1 MTTRNVVRLR
11 PMRRSSTPGLT
22 DLSPNEFAV
31 LPPILGAIHNFGQS
45 RGEKTTP
52 PPASIQTPSE
62 ESQGRKIRLIMTE
75 RGNKEGKGGNGE
87 STPALSRYQRRTNL
101 MKNPDFSS
109 FLASQPGS
117 TSLIYFLRVHFTHPP
132 NPPNPTPALVNSSRG
147 RAQPQLPCS
156 IDQSLRRRIHSP
168 RPLARWL
175 GSCDFP
181 PSLPV
186 NSDLP

>member
-1 MTTRNVVRLR
+1 
-11 PMRRSSTPGLT
+11 MRRSSTPGLA

-52 PPASIQTPSE
+52 HPPASIQTPSE

-87 STPALSRYQRRTNL
+87 STPALSRYQRRTDL
-101 MKNPDFSS
+101 MKNPDFSG

-132 NPPNPTPALVNSSRG
+132 NPPTPQPPLWLTPAAAERSRSCLAPSISPSAAAFTRRAHLLDGWALV
-147 RAQPQLPCS
+147 
-156 IDQSLRRRIHSP
+156 ISP
-168 RPLARWL
+168 PH
-175 GSCDFP
+175 
-181 PSLPV
+181 PSP
-186 NSDLP
+186 